1 MSNSFEENV
10 GRYPF
15 VSLAQTKE
23 YLSISSNTADARIS
37 NVIFY
42 ATGVIEHYI
51 GQEILANDYVEIY
64 DGGTSSVFTSRLPLS
79 NVYSVTEFMGSDYE
93 LLNDTTTLG
102 TPVPSISET
111 VTFSAQNNAKVTTK
125 AKKFGKSS
133 LRLDED
139 DFITASRVTDGLSFD
154 ISPFTI
160 ESFIRVDNDV
170 ILDNVIFSIN
180 TDSTNYIEFSLANSN
195 VLALTTVIGG
205 ATTTVLGNAVGV
217 HSEATQFAKKQ
228 WAHVAV
234 SVDTESERAYLHYNG
249 NTLIN
254 SAYAVSNHTFS
265 SNVVIGSNFKGF
277 MDELRV
283 SDISRYSS
291 DFATPTQRFRP
302 DNDTV
307 MLVHFD
313 GSNNT
318 KNINDVHAQSAEYG
332 YSKDTGEITKDTG
345 RGVGQ
350 SYPGGISLRKPAR
363 FAAFASGVEVRY
375 RAGYDASYVPFDIQ
389 LAALDYIKIL
399 YKQTQ
404 EKQGMS
410 FEGES
415 GDSFNLSGNF
425 PPHIRRVLDLYR
437 II

>member
-23 YLSISSNTADARIS
+23 YLSISGNTADARIS

-79 NVYSVTEFMGSDYE
+79 NVYSVTEFRGSDYE

-139 DFITASRVTDGLSFD
+139 DFVSASRVTDGLSFD
-154 ISPFTI
+154 ISPFTV
-160 ESFIRVDNDV
+160 ESFIRVDSDV
-170 ILDNVIFSIN
+170 LFDNVIFSIA
-180 TDSTNYIEFSLANSN
+180 TDNTNYLEFSLANSN
-195 VLALTTVIGG
+195 VLSLTTVIEG
-205 ATTTVLGNAVGV
+205 ATTTILGNAIGTY
-217 HSEATQFAKKQ
+217 SEATQFAKKQ

-234 SVDTESERAYLHYNG
+234 SVDTENERAYLHYNG

-277 MDELRV
+277 IDEVRV
-283 SDISRYSS
+283 SDISRYSG
-291 DFATPTQRFRP
+291 DFATPTHRFRP

-350 SYPGGISLRKPAR
+350 SYPGGISLRSPNR
-363 FAAFASGVEVRY
+363 FAAFASGVEVSY
-375 RAGYDASYVPFDIQ
+375 RAGYSANQVPFDIQ